1 MNDKE
6 RKHLLE
12 ELVALKDKYNNQC
25 EVIKYLEQVSQDMMA
40 KLKEQD
46 RLIINVNK
54 LLEERLNEKK
64 QI

>member
-12 ELVALKDKYNNQC
+12 ELVALKDRYNNQC
-25 EVIKYLEQVSQDMMA
+25 EVIKYLEQVSQDMLA

-46 RLIINVNK
+46 SLIINVNK
-54 LLEERLNEKK
+54 LLELRLAK
-64 QI
+64 